1 MSLLLLLLVLHRN
14 LCFVLCLLRP
24 RLHRLR
30 LVPNDSKKKE
40 KEKEKGIIC
49 FPFLGLLM
57 YLLLV

>member
-40 KEKEKGIIC
+40 KEKGIIC